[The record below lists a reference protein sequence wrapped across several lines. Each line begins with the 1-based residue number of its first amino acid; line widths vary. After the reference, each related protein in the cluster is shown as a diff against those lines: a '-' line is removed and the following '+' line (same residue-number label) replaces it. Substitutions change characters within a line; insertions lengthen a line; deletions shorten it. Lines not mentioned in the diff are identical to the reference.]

1 MPIIR
6 ILVAVVMVGVLVSPA
21 VGTAQEVA
29 KRTAKRAAKEATES
43 AAKQKA
49 EEVAKGAVKKAMAPD
64 AVDLNAAPPEVLAKL
79 GLDEATAKKVVAGR
93 PYASLDDPKLK
104 DAVPAETLA
113 KLQGKITIKPA
124 AVPSPDAA
132 PAAPTTPPA
141 PPTTPPAR

>member
-1 MPIIR
+1 MRIIR
-6 ILVAVVMVGVLVSPA
+6 ILLAGVVFGALVCPG

-79 GLDEATAKKVVAGR
+79 GLDEPTAQKVVAGR

-104 DAVPAETLA
+104 DAIPAETLA
-113 KLQGKITIKPA
+113 TLQGKVTIKPA
-124 AVPSPDAA
+124 AVPGPE
-132 PAAPTTPPA
+132 AAPTPPTTSPASPATPPA
-141 PPTTPPAR
+141 G

>member
-1 MPIIR
+1 MR
-6 ILVAVVMVGVLVSPA
+6 FTHILVAGVVYGALVCPG

-29 KRTAKRAAKEATES
+29 KRTAKRAAREATES

-79 GLDEATAKKVVAGR
+79 GLDEATARKVVAGR

-113 KLQGKITIKPA
+113 KLEGKVTVKPA
-124 AVPSPDAA
+124 GVPAPDVA
-132 PAAPTTPPA
+132 PTAPTTSPA